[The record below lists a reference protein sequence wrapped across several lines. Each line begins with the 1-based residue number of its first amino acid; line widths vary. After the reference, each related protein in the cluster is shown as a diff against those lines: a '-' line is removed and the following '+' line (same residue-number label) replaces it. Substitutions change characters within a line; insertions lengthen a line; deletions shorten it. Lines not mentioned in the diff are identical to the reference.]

1 MSISRYSL
9 WRKYVPKCRQRAGC
23 GVITHVSIV
32 KKRVS
37 MKILHD
43 PTPRTTEEILSDGD
57 QRIYF
62 DSFQVVEID
71 QHNRDEQYTKHL
83 PYTDVLVS
91 QQPMPT
97 ERLALAKNLKA
108 IINVETNF
116 LSNIDYDYCF
126 NHGIHVLTPAS
137 VFALPVAEIGLGMA
151 LSLARDIHTAHTDF
165 ANGVESWGLES
176 NARAELLSNSE
187 IGIIGF
193 GDLGQALLKL
203 LQPFNA
209 TIRVY
214 DPWLQSGYLQRLG
227 VTSVSLEKLLQS
239 SRLVF
244 CVAAITTENEHLLN
258 RDTLSHMQDN
268 AMLVLLSRAAIAD
281 FDALAEYA
289 KSGRLRIASDVF
301 PHEPLPSND
310 RIRKVPN
317 FLFSA
322 HRAGALTGALHQI
335 GKLMLEDL
343 SQIQAGLPPM
353 SCRVANRETIGR
365 LRSKP
370 VANS

>member
-1 MSISRYSL
+1 
-9 WRKYVPKCRQRAGC
+9 
-23 GVITHVSIV
+23 
-32 KKRVS
+32 
-37 MKILHD
+37 MKILFD
-43 PTPRTTEEILSDGD
+43 PAPRTTDEILTDSD
-57 QRIYF
+57 QQVFYN
-62 DSFQVVEID
+62 SFQVVEID
-71 QHNRDEQYTKHL
+71 HQNRNAQYQEHL
-83 PYTDVLVS
+83 PETDILIS
-91 QQPMPT
+91 QQPMPV
-97 ERLALAKNLKA
+97 ERLTLAKNLKA

-151 LSLARDIHTAHTDF
+151 LSLARDIHTAHADF
-165 ANGVESWGLES
+165 VNGTESWGLES
-176 NARAELLSNSE
+176 NGRAELLSDSD

-209 TIRVY
+209 TMRVY
-214 DPWLQSGYLQRLG
+214 DPWLQAGYLQRFG
-227 VTSVSLEKLLQS
+227 VASVPLEELLRS

-244 CVAAITTENEHLLN
+244 CVAAITSENEHLLN
-258 RDTLSHMQDN
+258 AETLGYMQNN

-281 FDALAEYA
+281 FDALADSA
-289 KSGRLRIASDVF
+289 QSGRLRIASDVF
-301 PHEPLPSND
+301 PQEPLAAND
-310 RIRKVPN
+310 RIRELPN
-317 FLFSA
+317 FLLSA

-343 SQIQAGLPPM
+343 SQIKAGLPPM
-353 SCRVANRETIGR
+353 SCRAASRETIGR

-370 VANS
+370 ISKS